1 MWGTRYDSK
10 PRLVGGAGPGGHG
23 APSCQNTSL
32 PRVQVAQFSDF
43 FYRDEAAHT
52 NTVKAGVSGKTQS
65 PTFPTCALPHLLQP
79 PVNPVYVSKDT
90 HAVSRFLLRQSDP
103 CRVLGEV

>member
-10 PRLVGGAGPGGHG
+10 TRLLGGSGPGGHW
-23 APSCQNTSL
+23 APRCQNTSL
-32 PRVQVAQFSDF
+32 PRVQVARFSDF

-65 PTFPTCALPHLLQP
+65 PTFSTCALPLLLQS
-79 PVNPVYVSKDT
+79 PVNVSKDT
-90 HAVSRFLLRQSDP
+90 HAVSRFLLRLSDP